1 MKIDNCANRVV
12 EAIYIPD
19 GKQTY
24 MSTLT
29 TKVNIKD
36 LSHGKGTKE
45 EPKEEQKLSK
55 KQKQELKKQKKQ
67 EKKAK
72 KTNQTTPI
80 LKYHIGCPH
89 GNMVRIVADICKF

>member
-1 MKIDNCANRVV
+1 MV

-72 KTNQTTPI
+72 KTNQTTPMWYFSYCSFGAPFRTDWI
-80 LKYHIGCPH
+80 ARAPGAYEPKSLL
-89 GNMVRIVADICKF
+89 